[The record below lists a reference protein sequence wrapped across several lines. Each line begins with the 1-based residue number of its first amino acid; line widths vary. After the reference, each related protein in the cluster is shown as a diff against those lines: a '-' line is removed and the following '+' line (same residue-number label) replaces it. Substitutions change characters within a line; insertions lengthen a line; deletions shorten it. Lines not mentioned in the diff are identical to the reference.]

1 MRIFSF
7 SSVFREKILEGGL
20 ELILLV
26 IWVEVWE
33 VIYWFEGCFVSS
45 AAGYEGLEVCLEFR
59 IVGYSP

>member
-1 MRIFSF
+1 M
-7 SSVFREKILEGGL
+7 FREKILEGGL